1 MLSRADTITQLD
13 KKQELFSDFLD
24 NFDKHPISH
33 GLIKITNEQSI
44 KQSLRNLILTNL
56 GERLFQPNIGSN
68 IHRALFEPNDI
79 VTAENISF
87 YIKNTIQYNEPR
99 VNVLNIEVLPD
110 VSRYSFNVNIIFS
123 VINSTTPVTLN
134 LILKRVR

>member
-99 VNVLNIEVLPD
+99 VKVLNIEVLPD
-110 VSRYSFNVNIIFS
+110 ISRYSFNVNIIFS

>member
-33 GLIKITNEQSI
+33 GLIKITNKQSI

-99 VNVLNIEVLPD
+99 VKVLNIEVLPD
-110 VSRYSFNVNIIFS
+110 ISRYSFNVNIIFS